1 VEDVTRQVFS
11 AMVGFRW
18 IAAIPGG
25 MEFSVFIIKR
35 VRENTVLTSQK
46 TVLAMKQEFISWK
59 QKQEFISWKQKLVS
73 WVILVGLLGV
83 LCLVIVSCASAQN
96 AGLSSNK
103 ASVKTEGHQ
112 LDNTIV
118 GVLASASVG
127 GAAGSLISQEMDKQ
141 ASEFRSRL
149 EGAQV
154 VRFQEGILI
163 TIDSRLLFEE
173 DSYGLQS
180 NTRMLK
186 DLARMLQKY
195 LYTNAV
201 IEGHTD
207 NVGEEI
213 YNQSLSENRAHE
225 IENYLI
231 RKGVDDARMKTI
243 GYGERQPIASN
254 DTDVG
259 RQRNRRI
266 EIGLYAN
273 DQLRQST
280 SKADETYTALKQ

>member
-1 VEDVTRQVFS
+1 
-11 AMVGFRW
+11 
-18 IAAIPGG
+18 
-25 MEFSVFIIKR
+25 
-35 VRENTVLTSQK
+35 
-46 TVLAMKQEFISWK
+46 MKQEFISWK
-59 QKQEFISWKQKLVS
+59 PKKEFISWKQKLVS
-73 WVILVGLLGV
+73 WVILFGLLGV
-83 LCLVIVSCASAQN
+83 VSLLMVSCANAQTPS
-96 AGLSSNK
+96 LSLNK
-103 ASVKTEGHQ
+103 ASVKTEGHH

-127 GAAGSLISQEMDKQ
+127 GTAGSAIAQQMDKQ
-141 ASEFRSRL
+141 ASELRSRL
-149 EGAQV
+149 EDAKV

-186 DLARMLQKY
+186 DLARILQKY
-195 LYTNAV
+195 GYTNAV

-225 IENYLI
+225 IETYLVKRGI
-231 RKGVDDARMKTI
+231 SDLRMKTR
-243 GYGERQPIASN
+243 GYGERQPIAPN
-254 DTDVG
+254 DTEAG
-259 RQRNRRI
+259 RQQNCRI

-273 DQLRQST
+273 DQFRQLT
-280 SKADETYTALKQ
+280 SKEVETYTALKQ